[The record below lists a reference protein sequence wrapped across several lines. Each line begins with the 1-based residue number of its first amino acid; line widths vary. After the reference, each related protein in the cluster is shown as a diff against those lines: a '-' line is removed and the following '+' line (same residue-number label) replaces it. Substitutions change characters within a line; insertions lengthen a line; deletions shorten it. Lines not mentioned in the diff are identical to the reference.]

1 MSRLPH
7 CAIWLYGS
15 HARGDA
21 DADSDVDLF
30 VASDED
36 IPGHNIE
43 AEAGPLAS
51 RGSVSRYSWFE
62 VQGMAAYGSL
72 FLQHLRLE
80 GRPLYESYDQR
91 GRLAAILSM
100 MGGYRLADRD
110 LRGFRAVLED
120 VAGSLGS
127 GGPEIFE
134 LSVLGTV
141 LRHASILGCW
151 LLRRPAFGRTEPVAR
166 LVASTGLASTISIG
180 FPDLYC
186 FRLFVDGRL
195 PRGMLPPLPE
205 PVWWLRRAREVA
217 ACVEALND
225 ACG

>member
-1 MSRLPH
+1 MSGVPH
-7 CAIWLYGS
+7 CAVWLYGS

-30 VASDED
+30 MASDES
-36 IPGHNIE
+36 IPFPDIE
-43 AEAGPLAS
+43 AETRPLHWG
-51 RGSVSRYSWFE
+51 GSVSRYSWSE
-62 VQGMAAYGSL
+62 VEGMAANGSL

-80 GRPLYESYDQR
+80 GRPLYESSNQR
-91 GRLAAILSM
+91 GRLAAILSRM
-100 MGGYRLADRD
+100 DGYHLADRD

-120 VAGSLGS
+120 VAQSLRS

-151 LLRRPAFGRTEPVAR
+151 LLRRPSFGRIRPVAQ
-166 LVASTGLASTISIG
+166 LVTSTGLAPGISSG
-180 FPDLYC
+180 FPDLYR

-195 PRGMLPPLPE
+195 QRGALPPVPE
-205 PVWWLRRAREVA
+205 PAGWLTWAGEVVT
-217 ACVEALND
+217 CVEALNH
-225 ACG
+225 ARG